1 MVVMTAPDPALL
13 NKLLS
18 DCGESIY
25 STERLSLALE
35 RSLWT
40 LSVVSRED
48 RAIAGFV
55 RATSDQ
61 ALNANLWNLTAR
73 PGPDRDQLIRV
84 IVYRSLELL
93 RRDVP
98 GCSISVSAAPYCL
111 EALRDQGF
119 MIDPSGIRVMG
130 LSLAS

>member
-1 MVVMTAPDPALL
+1 MVVMTAPDPLLL
-13 NKLLS
+13 NKLLG
-18 DCGESIY
+18 DCGESVY

-40 LSVVSRED
+40 LSIVNKRNA
-48 RAIAGFV
+48 AIDGFV
-55 RATSDQ
+55 RATSDL
-61 ALNANLWNLTAR
+61 ALNANLWNLAAR
-73 PGPDRDQLIRV
+73 PGPDRDQLIRIMV
-84 IVYRSLELL
+84 HRSLALL

-98 GCSISVSAAPYCL
+98 GCSVSVSAAPYCL

-130 LSLAS
+130 LDLSS